1 MKNECYYDDFSR
13 KEGLAFDT
21 KVVHGGMGCDP
32 ITGAVPDGHLP
43 APGLRHLH
51 RL

>member
-32 ITGAVPDGHLP
+32 ITGAVSRSEEHTSELQSPS
-43 APGLRHLH
+43 
-51 RL
+51 